1 MYEKIKNLKQGETL
15 IINEHTKIYRYLQL
29 NEGDADCIVEINEGI
44 EEYCILLD
52 HENKSLIYES
62 LI

>member
-1 MYEKIKNLKQGETL
+1 MYEKIKNLKRGET
-15 IINEHTKIYRYLQL
+15 IIVNESTQIYRYFDS
-29 NEGDADCIVEINEGI
+29 ECIVEINKGV

>member
-1 MYEKIKNLKQGETL
+1 MYEKVKNLQRGET
-15 IINEHTKIYRYLQL
+15 IIVNESTQIYRYF
-29 NEGDADCIVEINEGI
+29 DADCIVEINEGV

-52 HENKSLIYES
+52 HKNKSLIYES

>member
-1 MYEKIKNLKQGETL
+1 MYEKVKNLKRGE
-15 IINEHTKIYRYLQL
+15 IIIVNESTQIYRYF
-29 NEGDADCIVEINEGI
+29 EGQSIVEINNGE

>member
-1 MYEKIKNLKQGETL
+1 MYYKVKNLKRGQT
-15 IINEHTKIYRYLQL
+15 IVINENTEIYRYFFS
-29 NEGDADCIVEINEGI
+29 ECIVEINNGI

-52 HENKSLIYES
+52 YRNKSLIYES

>member
-1 MYEKIKNLKQGETL
+1 MYQKVKNLKRGET
-15 IINEHTKIYRYLQL
+15 IIVNELTQIYRYF
-29 NEGDADCIVEINEGI
+29 EGECIVEINEGI
-44 EEYCILLD
+44 EEYFILLD